1 MHSDVCTVKHRTLVS
16 AFVCLTDRLAKGRN
30 IQSICNAVNKAA
42 CSMTPGADLDALQSW
57 TWQFGLQVTGFM
69 VKASSSSKFASCCL
83 HHAFMVSCR
92 SMSTTLTKSLHL
104 ISDASDP

>member
-1 MHSDVCTVKHRTLVS
+1 M
-16 AFVCLTDRLAKGRN
+16 FVCLTDRLAKGRN

-69 VKASSSSKFASCCL
+69 VKASSSSVLSASCL
-83 HHAFMVSCR
+83 HGELQVHEHKF
-92 SMSTTLTKSLHL
+92 
-104 ISDASDP
+104 D